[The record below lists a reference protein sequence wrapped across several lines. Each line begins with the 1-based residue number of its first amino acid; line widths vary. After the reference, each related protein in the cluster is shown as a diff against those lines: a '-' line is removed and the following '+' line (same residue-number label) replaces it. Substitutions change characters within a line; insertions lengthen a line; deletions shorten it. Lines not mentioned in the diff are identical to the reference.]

1 MIRLHDSY
9 KSRNREQVASEDD
22 DFTVDRYKMF
32 QRHFPAFARSVLD
45 IGCNTG
51 RDGSVLKER
60 DSELGITGLDR
71 VQERLDRLP
80 PASY

>member
-1 MIRLHDSY
+1 
-9 KSRNREQVASEDD
+9 
-22 DFTVDRYKMF
+22 MF